1 MDHRPHSTRT
11 SRGILAREFERRER
25 GASLVE
31 LLVGIVV
38 GLLVVLAAM
47 GTVVYTNTT
56 AAAVTDTLRLN
67 LQAQS
72 VFETLGRHLRQSSS
86 HTMNATGLNGVVT
99 FQNGLAPGASAVS
112 EITAGQMVVS
122 HGTNLPSVVP
132 AFAPSAV
139 VPSCLGGLPDAGD
152 FLSVNTFST
161 AGGALRCSEGG
172 GGAQDIAVNV
182 EAFVARYGIRNFAT
196 NNLQYVPRGAVV
208 SWQDVEAVEVCLQ
221 LSGDRTNT
229 PNLATFNN
237 CQGVATPTADGRLHR
252 VFRRIFT
259 VRPEFRLG

>member
-1 MDHRPHSTRT
+1 MR
-11 SRGILAREFERRER
+11 ARAFKRRER

-38 GLLVVLAAM
+38 GLLVVLAAL

-56 AAAVTDTLRLN
+56 AAAVTDTVRLN

-72 VFETLGRHLRQSSS
+72 VFETLARHLRQSAS
-86 HTMNATGLNGVVT
+86 HTVVASIGPGVVT
-99 FQNGLAPGASAVS
+99 FQSGLAPGASAVS
-112 EITAGQMVVS
+112 EINAGQFVVR
-122 HGTNLPSVVP
+122 HGTLLPSVVP

-139 VPSCLGGLPDAGD
+139 VSSCLGGLPGAGA

-172 GGAQDIAVNV
+172 GGAQAIAENV
-182 EAFVARYGIRNFAT
+182 EAFVTRYGVRNLAN
-196 NNLQYVPRGAVV
+196 NNLQYVSRGAVV

-221 LSGDRTNT
+221 LRGDRTNT
-229 PNLATFNN
+229 PNLATYNN

-259 VRPEFRLG
+259 VRPEFRVG